1 MKIDFNKFNEII
13 LDFDGVI
20 LDSNH
25 IKEKAITEAS
35 NKYLD
40 LESGR
45 KFVQYFVENN
55 GVPREIK
62 ISNYFDKN
70 ISSFVLREYSDNV
83 RIHINKAKFTK
94 GLNIFLKRLKKYN
107 LEPIILSGGDEM
119 EINNILN
126 NSNFNKNFKKILC
139 GPETKVAHL
148 KNLNLKGKILYI
160 GDSRYDYLISKK
172 FNLEF
177 IFMYG
182 YTQFHNWRN
191 FFQNID
197 ILCIKNFMDLIY
209 DSK

>member
-1 MKIDFNKFNEII
+1 MKIDFNKFDEII

-20 LDSNH
+20 LDSNY

-35 NKYLD
+35 KKYLD
-40 LESGR
+40 VECGR

-62 ISNYFDKN
+62 ISKYFDKN
-70 ISSFVLREYSDNV
+70 ISSLVLREYNDNV
-83 RIHINKAKFTK
+83 KNYIYNAKFTK
-94 GLNIFLKRLKKYN
+94 GLEFFLNKLKKYN
-107 LEPIILSGGDEM
+107 LKPIILSGGDEM
-119 EINNILN
+119 EINQIIN

-139 GPETKVAHL
+139 GPKTKSFHL
-148 KNLNLKGKILYI
+148 KNLNLKGKILFI
-160 GDSRYDYLISKK
+160 GDSIYDYQISKK

-182 YTQFHNWRN
+182 YTQFQNWRE
-191 FFQNID
+191 FFQKTD
-197 ILCIKNFMDLIY
+197 ILYIKNFMDIIY